1 MLALW
6 KIYIHSEY
14 FRCYPWS
21 EWIDAFWRLLFPES
35 TNEEIWSQV
44 SDHRSTRGEVQDN
57 YKLEFNL
64 DCKSRPNFIRSISL
78 MITYKRLLIYSLSC
92 NLFPPTYLFVTQSVW
107 SLLTFWSRTTLCWST
122 WLIRDIEVKA
132 SPRGFL
138 GLSGANEYVRMN
150 NFILKEI

>member
-1 MLALW
+1 MKDL
-6 KIYIHSEY
+6 YNSEY

-44 SDHRSTRGEVQDN
+44 NDHRSTRGEVQDN

-78 MITYKRLLIYSLSC
+78 MITYKRLLIYSLSHAT
-92 NLFPPTYLFVTQSVW
+92 FSPPPISSLRSQSGR
-107 SLLTFWSRTTLCWST
+107 F
-122 WLIRDIEVKA
+122 
-132 SPRGFL
+132 
-138 GLSGANEYVRMN
+138 
-150 NFILKEI
+150 